1 MKVFIGPAIQ
11 GWKEYVIRILEIGF
25 RKQVVEGELED
36 SDILVEEL
44 GDQLRY
50 IYLKDWSYSFL
61 FSTEP
66 FHHEPKPYTM
76 LFCGNNEM
84 TPEAG
89 KKCVLFPFYWFEF
102 KLNKCLEDL
111 EVSSIVPSKLAS
123 AFVSSPISEF
133 RTKVIAC
140 LSQMG
145 YLDSY
150 GLIGNNTGG
159 RYDGN
164 PGDKMKEYKFN
175 ICFENAAH
183 EAYISEK
190 LPVTLKAGIIPVYWG
205 CPNIDKYFN
214 TERFI
219 WVQDTS
225 DMAICRMLYRMLKMT
240 DEEWLSIVN
249 KPIFPEGGSPL
260 SLEKMGEEVYNYL
273 SKL

>member
-1 MKVFIGPAIQ
+1 
-11 GWKEYVIRILEIGF
+11 
-25 RKQVVEGELED
+25 
-36 SDILVEEL
+36 
-44 GDQLRY
+44 
-50 IYLKDWSYSFL
+50 
-61 FSTEP
+61 
-66 FHHEPKPYTM
+66 
-76 LFCGNNEM
+76 
-84 TPEAG
+84 
-89 KKCVLFPFYWFEF
+89 
-102 KLNKCLEDL
+102 
-111 EVSSIVPSKLAS
+111 
-123 AFVSSPISEF
+123 
-133 RTKVIAC
+133 
-140 LSQMG
+140 MG

-159 RYDGN
+159 RYDGD
-164 PGDKMKEYKFN
+164 PVDKMKEYKFN

-183 EAYISEK
+183 EAYVSEK
-190 LPVTLKAGIIPVYWG
+190 LPNTLRAGIVPVYWG